1 MSLCLLLPGDK
12 SAMVAKP
19 SFTFPSKGPLSWQTG
34 MSSLS
39 FRVGQEE
46 HATFVIM
53 SVNSEAAKESS
64 KRRPR
69 GSRQSLKHEALE
81 IISLPEVPAVTP
93 WLEGHNC

>member
-12 SAMVAKP
+12 SAVVAAP

-34 MSSLS
+34 MPSLS
-39 FRVGQEE
+39 FCVGQEA
-46 HATFVIM
+46 HVTLVIM

-69 GSRQSLKHEALE
+69 GSQQSLKQEALE